1 MPGRI
6 PNFFSCT
13 FQLVLIRKSKLIF
26 ADGRQRLSADL
37 PDDIGHE
44 DDQKTGRD
52 ERKRPEGAVDEVF
65 AAARGLTDRFGGPSE
80 CERMT

>member
-1 MPGRI
+1 MI
-6 PNFFSCT
+6 
-13 FQLVLIRKSKLIF
+13 L
-26 ADGRQRLSADL
+26 ADGRQRLSADR

-52 ERKRPEGAVDEVF
+52 ERKGPEAAVDEVF
-65 AAARGLTDRFGGPSE
+65 AAARGLTDRAGGPSD